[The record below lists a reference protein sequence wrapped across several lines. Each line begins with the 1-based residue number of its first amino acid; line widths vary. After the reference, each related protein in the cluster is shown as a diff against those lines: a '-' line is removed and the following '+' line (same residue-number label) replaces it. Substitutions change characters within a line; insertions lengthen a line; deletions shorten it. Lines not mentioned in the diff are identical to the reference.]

1 LGKELTVGEVAARSG
16 VAVSALHF
24 YETKGL
30 IRSHR
35 TAGNQ
40 RRYDRDILR
49 RVAVIKI
56 AQQVGISL
64 SEVASAFANL
74 PEGRT
79 PSPKDWE
86 ALSRGWAKVLEQRIA
101 QLQRLHDGLTGCI
114 GCGCLSIDKCTIF
127 NPSDHLGEKGPGAHL
142 LAIEPEASP

>member
-1 LGKELTVGEVAARSG
+1 MGEVAARSG

-64 SEVASAFANL
+64 GEVASAFASL
-74 PEGRT
+74 SEGRT

-86 ALSRGWAKVLEQRIA
+86 TLSQGWAKLLEQRIA
-101 QLQRLHDGLTGCI
+101 QLQRLHVGLTGCI

-127 NPSDHLGEKGPGAHL
+127 NPSDHLAEKGPGAHL